1 MIIYGLCVNLVS
13 HSSIQRLLST
23 YHVPGTVLEAADT
36 KIIER
41 QPQLVFFFFFLTPLA
56 LKSPERVEGKTD
68 TYTHSCGSV

>member
-1 MIIYGLCVNLVS
+1 MIIYGLCVNLVT

-36 KIIER
+36 KTIER
-41 QPQLVFFFFFLTPLA
+41 QPQLVFFFLIPLD

-68 TYTHSCGSV
+68 TYIHSCGSV

>member
-1 MIIYGLCVNLVS
+1 MIIYGLCVNLVA
-13 HSSIQRLLST
+13 HSSIRRLLST

-36 KIIER
+36 KTIER
-41 QPQLVFFFFFLTPLA
+41 QPQVVFFFFLIPLD